1 MTLKLKD
8 LYYRL
13 KSLVLLE
20 PPPTQTQQWTQQNNI
35 RNYCLV
41 DEPAN
46 QLERLE
52 RTERMKSAEYNP
64 TDNVEQTMTSLVRRL
79 FEHTRGK
86 QGHKAET
93 ETGKTIFEWHCGI
106 SSEPGR
112 PA

>member
-1 MTLKLKD
+1 
-8 LYYRL
+8 
-13 KSLVLLE
+13 
-20 PPPTQTQQWTQQNNI
+20 
-35 RNYCLV
+35 
-41 DEPAN
+41 
-46 QLERLE
+46 
-52 RTERMKSAEYNP
+52 MKSAEHNP

-112 PA
+112 PAQPTMPANNGTYVRPIIAIAFFVGLGY